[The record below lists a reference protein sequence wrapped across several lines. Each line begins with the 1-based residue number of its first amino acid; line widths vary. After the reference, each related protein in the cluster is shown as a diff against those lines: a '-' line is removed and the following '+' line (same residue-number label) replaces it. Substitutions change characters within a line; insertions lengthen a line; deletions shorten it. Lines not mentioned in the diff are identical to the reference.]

1 MFVDACHA
9 LDLPLVPDLYVGAG
23 GEINAFT
30 AGVDKPI
37 VVLNSGAIDL
47 LSDDELRFVM
57 AHELGHVKS
66 GHVLYYQIAE
76 FLPVITEAIGDATFG
91 VGALLGA
98 GVQVALLNWRRKS
111 EHTADR
117 AGLLVVQDLQV
128 ALSALMKLAGL
139 PQRYSKDINVDDF
152 VAQARAFEGMDSDKL
167 SWFAKWLSTAGQTH
181 PWTVLRAKECLEWV
195 DDGGYE
201 RVLAKPAEVPLRAA
215 GGHRALLHALRRGL
229 RRERGVLRR
238 LRRGAAGTEL
248 TTRDAGP
255 RPHRRPADRARV
267 VAVAVRSP
275 RRARAEGLEAEWLAP
290 VASENALRARLAAG
304 DVRLIVLI
312 GHGQS
317 RGADHATIG
326 LASSA
331 GPEPRAV
338 NVRHLAGLLA
348 AAPRLEGVVLVPRDA
363 DGSPRAFSGFAERLV
378 ANGAPATMRWADAAD
393 LARSRAW
400 FATWRDGRRVARAG
414 AAGRHIARA
423 RRAAS
428 RRR

>member
-1 MFVDACHA
+1 MQLTGSNLRVTADTFPQLHEMFVDACHA
-9 LDLPLVPDLYVGAG
+9 LDLPLVPELYVGAG

-37 VVLNSGAIDL
+37 VVLNSGAVDL

-128 ALSALMKLAGL
+128 VLSALMKLAGL

-181 PWTVLRAKECLEWV
+181 PWTVMRAKECLEWV

-201 RVLAKPAEVPLRAA
+201 RVLAKPAEVPLLLPAGVARFCMRCGAGCGASAA
-215 GGHRALLHALRRGL
+215 FCVGC
-229 RRERGVLRR
+229 
-238 LRRGAAGTEL
+238 GAAL
-248 TTRDAGP
+248 
-255 RPHRRPADRARV
+255 PAL
-267 VAVAVRSP
+267 S
-275 RRARAEGLEAEWLAP
+275 
-290 VASENALRARLAAG
+290 
-304 DVRLIVLI
+304 
-312 GHGQS
+312 
-317 RGADHATIG
+317 
-326 LASSA
+326 
-331 GPEPRAV
+331 
-338 NVRHLAGLLA
+338 
-348 AAPRLEGVVLVPRDA
+348 
-363 DGSPRAFSGFAERLV
+363 
-378 ANGAPATMRWADAAD
+378 
-393 LARSRAW
+393 
-400 FATWRDGRRVARAG
+400 
-414 AAGRHIARA
+414 
-423 RRAAS
+423 
-428 RRR
+428 